1 MTITLPLHTG
11 QEGRETRDRLELLT
25 ALIEGPVFDPLL
37 HNNIID
43 VPRDHPVLH
52 WNCLVPECPAQIRAQ
67 ELCRRHVKQWVELE
81 AAGMER
87 LEFLRTTGPMENTQ
101 SWLLPVRPCLVPA
114 CARPAQRGVAAALC
128 TRHLTRWGQTN
139 GSIGVDDPAVLT
151 AWIEGEK
158 PWASHG
164 DCVAVSCTDLA
175 RSPLELCEFHEREYR
190 SDDRPGQ
197 ASLAT
202 NWGRWHDHERGGPVA
217 TTYQNKLAFRRWCQK
232 VRPAPR
238 AGRLSL
244 FGLHPLVK
252 AELKWA
258 LFSYTQRNDHTRWWM
273 HSIQR
278 VLTACRGLR
287 SLEEFDLD
295 TCGAHERMIVGE
307 MLQDLQSVYVT
318 PSDTRAAGYL
328 DLTHFGRK
336 ISRLTTK
343 LDLNLLPQRWLRDV
357 FWDYLAE
364 QLRSVNC
371 PRGRSYFYGVRLAG
385 QELGAF
391 LEAMAPDGG
400 HDPAVLTE
408 AVVGQFVADQ
418 RRRARDRLPSIRASY
433 NTKPPIV
440 TEVTRKSTF
449 DVLRKVFRWA
459 LESGRTEDIGL
470 DRAVVWALPAGGR
483 IPQRT
488 RSPFSDDTA
497 QALADPANLE
507 VLAAADTT
515 DRGARDI
522 WETITATG
530 RRGGEVL
537 ELRLDCIAI
546 HNGIPRLWHDQTKV
560 ENYNEAIRIPERVYR
575 RLDERRTKTL
585 ANFERRYGRRPTAE
599 ERPHMALFPRKYKN
613 PRGEHAVT
621 HPWFSRL
628 FREWVGELEL
638 GAAVPHQ
645 ARHTLATKLLAAGA
659 SLHHIKKFLGHVSE
673 RMSEHY
679 AKVALSEIDDVLHH
693 VWVAGPGAARPG
705 KLLSEG
711 VTPLPPEQAHAL
723 ALDLG
728 RRSTPTEGG
737 ICTFQV
743 VVDGGACPWKLDCE
757 NCEKFVMT
765 GADLLYW
772 RRKREQWYSLAER
785 APDDATADWLHQ
797 VFAPTAHAIDGLER
811 ALAGLGLL
819 EDALNL
825 DIRRPQDYFHRLWNT
840 GFRTS
845 DLAAVGAQQES
856 A

>member
-1 MTITLPLHTG
+1 ML
-11 QEGRETRDRLELLT
+11 RND
-25 ALIEGPVFDPLL
+25 
-37 HNNIID
+37 IID
-43 VPRDHPVLH
+43 VPCDHPVLH
-52 WNCLVPECPAQIRAQ
+52 WNCLVQECPSQIRAQ
-67 ELCRRHVKQWVELE
+67 ELCRGHVEQWHELE
-81 AAGMER
+81 AAGVGR
-87 LEFLRTTGPMENTQ
+87 LEFLRTARRVETTQ
-101 SWLLPVRPCLVPA
+101 SWLLPVRACLVLG
-114 CARPAQRGVAAALC
+114 CGRPAQRRVAAALC
-128 TRHLTRWGQTN
+128 TRHLMRWGRAN
-139 GSIGVDDPAVLT
+139 GSICVDDPGVLT
-151 AWIEGEK
+151 DWVADQR

-164 DCVAVSCTDLA
+164 DCVAVSCADLA
-175 RSPLELCEFHEREYR
+175 RSPLRLCEFHEHEYR
-190 SDDRPGQ
+190 SDGRPGQ
-197 ASLAT
+197 ASLAS
-202 NWGRWHDHERGGPVA
+202 NWGRWYDHESGGPVA
-217 TTYQNKLAFRRWCQK
+217 TTYQNKRAFEQWCQA

-238 AGRLSL
+238 PGRLSL
-244 FGLHPLVK
+244 FALHPLVK

-258 LFSYTQRNDHTRWWM
+258 LFAYTQRNDHTRWWL

-278 VLTACRGLR
+278 VLAGCRGLR
-287 SLEEFDLD
+287 SLEGFDLEN
-295 TCGAHERMIVGE
+295 CGAHERMIVRE
-307 MLQDLQSVYVT
+307 MLSDLQSIYMT
-318 PSDTRAAGYL
+318 PAETREAGYL
-328 DLTHFGRK
+328 DLDHFGRK
-336 ISRLTTK
+336 IPRLTTK
-343 LDLNLLPQRWLRDV
+343 FDLNLVPQRWLRDLL
-357 FWDYLAE
+357 WDYLAE
-364 QLRSVNC
+364 QLRSVSC
-371 PRGRSYFYGVRLAG
+371 PRGRGYFYAVRVAG
-385 QELGAF
+385 QELGTF
-391 LEAMAPDGG
+391 LEVIAPGDG
-400 HDPAVLTE
+400 HDPATLTE
-408 AVVGQFVADQ
+408 DIVEKFVADQ
-418 RRRARDRLPSIRASY
+418 RRRARDRLPSIRPSY

-440 TEVTRKSTF
+440 TEVTRKGTF
-449 DVLRKVFRWA
+449 DILRKIFRWA
-459 LESGRTEDIGL
+459 LESGRTDELGL
-470 DRAVVWALPAGGR
+470 DRGAIWAFPAGGK
-483 IPQRT
+483 IPQRP

-497 QALADPANLE
+497 KALADPTNLE
-507 VLAAADTT
+507 LLAVSDTT

-530 RRGGEVL
+530 RRAGEVL

-546 HNGIPRLWHDQTKV
+546 HNGIPKLWHDQTKV

-575 RLDERRTKTL
+575 RLDERRNKTL

-599 ERPHMALFPRKYKN
+599 ERPRMALFPRKYKN

-621 HPWFSRL
+621 HPRFSNL

-659 SLHHIKKFLGHVSE
+659 SMHHIKKFLGHVSE

-693 VWVAGPGAARPG
+693 VWVAGPGSARPG
-705 KLLSEG
+705 ESLSEG
-711 VTPLPPEQAHAL
+711 VTPLPPEQAQAL
-723 ALDLG
+723 ALDLS

-785 APDDATADWLHQ
+785 APNDETADWLHQ
-797 VFAPTAHAIDGLER
+797 VFAPTARAIDGLER

-825 DIRRPQDYFHRLWNT
+825 DIRRPQDYFHRLWST

-845 DLAAVGAQQES
+845 DLAAVGTQQES